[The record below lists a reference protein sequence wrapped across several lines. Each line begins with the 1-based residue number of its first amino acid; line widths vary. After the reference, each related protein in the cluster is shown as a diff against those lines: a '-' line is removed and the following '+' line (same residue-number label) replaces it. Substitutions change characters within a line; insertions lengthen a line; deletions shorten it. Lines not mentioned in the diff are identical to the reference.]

1 MFENQIGEEGNNKIK
16 VKTSVWMKESPIWN
30 GVVIL
35 VTNRQYAIH
44 LLYIS

>member
-1 MFENQIGEEGNNKIK
+1 MFENQIGGEGNNKIK
-16 VKTSVWMKESPIWN
+16 VRTSVWMKESPIWN
-30 GVVIL
+30 GVVI